1 MDWTLRRPRC
11 RALAL
16 SVAAIAM
23 LPFAGAETTP
33 QTISQSVQSTPPAS
47 PLPQNPSSPSNPSS
61 GSPAAATAQPA
72 ASQTSQKAALQG
84 PPPTQEQL
92 GDIFAARQRYQA
104 AIEAYKKA
112 PQDSSDVWNKMGI
125 AYQMMFDLS
134 DASRCYLA
142 SLKINPRNA
151 SVLNN
156 LGTTYDA
163 LKQYNDAE
171 RMYRRALKIEPH
183 SAVTL
188 KNLGT
193 SQMAEH
199 KYKPGWQSYQA
210 ALAINPHIFEDQ
222 QGPQAGNPT
231 TAQNRGAM
239 NFYMAKSCVRA
250 GMNDR
255 AIEFLRLA
263 LNEGF
268 TSPKKIIADREF
280 AALQGI
286 PAFEQMLAAQGRQ

>member
-1 MDWTLRRPRC
+1 MNWTLN
-11 RALAL
+11 RANSQVAGLVAITAALFAFAPARGLAENFQ
-16 SVAAIAM
+16 
-23 LPFAGAETTP
+23 LP
-33 QTISQSVQSTPPAS
+33 STAS
-47 PLPQNPSSPSNPSS
+47 PVPQNPPVSTTNPDVPSP
-61 GSPAAATAQPA
+61 G
-72 ASQTSQKAALQG
+72 ALQG
-84 PPPTQEQL
+84 SQPTPEQL
-92 GDIFAARQRYQA
+92 GDILAARQRYQA

-112 PQDSSDVWNKMGI
+112 PQDSADVLNKMGI
-125 AYQMMFDLS
+125 AYQLMFDLN

-142 SLKINPRNA
+142 SLKISPRNA

-156 LGTTYDA
+156 LGTTYDS
-163 LKQYNDAE
+163 LKQYEDAE
-171 RMYRRALKIEPH
+171 RMYRRALKYEPR

-193 SQMAEH
+193 SLMAEH
-199 KYKPGWQSYQA
+199 RYKQGWQSYQA

-222 QGPQAGNPT
+222 IGPQVGNPT
-231 TAQNRGAM
+231 SAQNRGAM

-268 TSPKKIIADREF
+268 TNPKKIIADHEF
-280 AALQGI
+280 AVLHGI
-286 PAFEQMLAAQGRQ
+286 PAFEQMLAAQGPQ

>member
-1 MDWTLRRPRC
+1 
-11 RALAL
+11 
-16 SVAAIAM
+16 
-23 LPFAGAETTP
+23 
-33 QTISQSVQSTPPAS
+33 VQ
-47 PLPQNPSSPSNPSS
+47 
-61 GSPAAATAQPA
+61 
-72 ASQTSQKAALQG
+72 QG

-92 GDIFAARQRYQA
+92 GDILAARQRYQA

-112 PQDSSDVWNKMGI
+112 PQDSADVWNKMGI
-125 AYQMMFDLS
+125 AYQMMYDLA

-142 SLKINPRNA
+142 SLKINPHNA

-156 LGTTYDA
+156 LGTTYDS
-163 LKQYNDAE
+163 LKQYPDAE
-171 RMYRRALKIEPH
+171 KMYRRALKVEPR
-183 SAVTL
+183 SAVIL

-199 KYKPGWQSYQA
+199 RYKQGGQSYQA

-222 QGPQAGNPT
+222 QGPRASNPT
-231 TAQNRGAM
+231 SAQNRGAM
-239 NFYMAKSCVRA
+239 NFYMAKSCIHA

-280 AALQGI
+280 AVLHGI
-286 PAFEQMLAAQGRQ
+286 PAFEQMIALQGPQ